1 MKKVLLAL
9 SLMGGI
15 AGYSQSNDM
24 PSDLKLDA
32 KEVAHIENLIAKKK
46 LQSNKKKTA
55 GGVITNQF
63 MGFVDEMYTL
73 FGGSAQFSIFQN
85 PMWQDST
92 AVEVFSNADQHIS
105 NHAIGLTFDPTSP
118 AWGANQVAEVDDY
131 TIDSVYILGAYRT
144 PSSIPNPMGDSLI
157 VELVWAPST
166 STTTFNE
173 GTVTYTNGSPD
184 ESCDYVAPTFTLGT
198 PPSFSLE
205 GSNKVRIGLE
215 LTANDT
221 TNTSAYY
228 GLEVNQLIPAGN
240 IVGVS
245 YFFKSAYA
253 SGLSVGDTVF
263 NTVTPSTV
271 SAPNFAGRLAQDPAI
286 ALSNLNMYFCDAGN
300 FGGMNGTSSFRSAEL
315 YNLSNGF
322 PCYFPESF
330 NGNFVAVMMSANS
343 TIGLDEVKEEASF
356 NVFPNPTTGN
366 VTLEIAQGGTYTI
379 DVLNLVGQA
388 VYSEQV
394 SINGG
399 EALNRNF
406 SNLTKGVYLINLSG
420 EGISKTTKLTI
431 K

>member
-32 KEVAHIENLIAKKK
+32 KEVAHMENLIAKKK

-85 PMWQDST
+85 PIWQDST
-92 AVEVFSNADQHIS
+92 VVEVFTNANQHIGA
-105 NHAIGLTFDPTSP
+105 HAIGLTFDPTSP
-118 AWGANQVAEVDDY
+118 AWGANQFSEVDDY
-131 TIDSVYILGAYRT
+131 TIDSVFILGAYRT

-166 STTTFNE
+166 NTSTFDE
-173 GTVTYTNGSPD
+173 GTVSYANASPD
-184 ESCDYVAPTFTLGT
+184 DACDYVSPAYAGT
-198 PPSFSLE
+198 TSSFRLQ
-205 GSNKVRIGLE
+205 GSNKVRIGIE

-221 TNTSAYY
+221 TNLNAYY

-245 YFFKSAYA
+245 YKFKSAYA

-263 NTVTPSTV
+263 NTNPGGKFV
-271 SAPNFAGRLAQDPAI
+271 APNFAGRLAQDPAI

-300 FGGMNGTSSFRSAEL
+300 FGGMNGTSTARSAEL
-315 YNLSNGF
+315 YGNSQFAG
-322 PCYFPESF
+322 YFPESF
-330 NGNFVAVMMSANS
+330 NGNFVAVMVSGTS
-343 TIGLDEVKEEASF
+343 TVSLDEEVKEEASF

-366 VTLEIAQGGTYTI
+366 VTVEIAQGGTYTI
-379 DVLNLVGQA
+379 DVLNLVGQV

-399 EALNRNF
+399 EKLNRDF
-406 SNLTKGVYLINLSG
+406 SNLTKGVYLINLNG
-420 EGISKTTKLTI
+420 EGISKTSKLTL